1 MSKITYS
8 SLKLKLNNEINKVE
22 GTDIEVLKYLPIEDK
37 VSLINIALQNSREG
51 SIYNTALLDAFF
63 HLYIVIMYSNIT
75 FTEKQKEDPMK
86 LYDILK
92 SNGLID
98 KIILAMEEE
107 EYTKLNDYLN
117 QQLSDIY
124 NYKKSVGGVISEIIE
139 QLPLQAEEMQKIV
152 DNFDPE
158 KFQNVIDFAKAA
170 NGERDI

>member
-8 SLKLKLNNEINKVE
+8 SLKLKINNEVNKVE
-22 GTDIEVLKYLPIEDK
+22 GTDIEVLKYLPIEEK

-75 FTEKQKEDPMK
+75 FTERQKEDPMK
-86 LYDILK
+86 LYDVLK
-92 SNGLID
+92 SNGLLD
-98 KIILAMEEE
+98 KIILAMDEE

-117 QQLSDIY
+117 QQLNDIY
-124 NYKKSVGGVISEIIE
+124 NYKKSMSGIISEVIE

-158 KFQNVIDFAKAA
+158 KFQNVINFAKAA
-170 NGERDI
+170 NGGRDI

>member
-8 SLKLKLNNEINKVE
+8 SLKLKINNEVNKVE
-22 GTDIEVLKYLPIEDK
+22 GTDIEVLKYLPVEDK

-86 LYDILK
+86 LYDVLK
-92 SNGLID
+92 SNGLLD
-98 KIILAMEEE
+98 KIILAMDEE

-117 QQLSDIY
+117 QQLNDIY
-124 NYKKSVGGVISEIIE
+124 NYKKSMSGIISEVIE

-158 KFQNVIDFAKAA
+158 KFQNVINFAKAA
-170 NGERDI
+170 NGGRDI

>member
-8 SLKLKLNNEINKVE
+8 SLKLKLENETNKVE

-37 VSLINIALQNSREG
+37 VSLINIALQNSKEG
-51 SIYNTALLDAFF
+51 SIYNPALLDAFF
-63 HLYIVIMYSNIT
+63 HLYIVIMYSNIS

-86 LYDILK
+86 LYDVLK

-98 KIILAMEEE
+98 RIVLAMEEE

-117 QQLSDIY
+117 QQLNDIY
-124 NYKKSVGGVISEIIE
+124 NYKKSMSGIISEVIE

-158 KFQNVIDFAKAA
+158 KFQNVINFAKAA
-170 NGERDI
+170 NGGRDV